1 MVIDNRWPGKVTLA
15 TRSPELE
22 YKRTGDI
29 LMPRLNEV
37 FGIATSVPTYTYVD
51 RSGLDDKFKYLL
63 AADRHVVIHGS
74 SKQGKTILRKKN
86 MPDQDSIVLQCRAST
101 TCLTLYTEML
111 GQIGAE
117 IPKELSTSLKYGG
130 AVSGSGSG
138 KVGIPLVAEGKA
150 SVDATASVE
159 QTSEQKSEVVGQSAE
174 SLRYVND
181 VLKKT
186 GKRVIVEDFHYVP
199 EEEKR
204 KLAFDLKALW
214 DMKTFFIIV
223 GVWAEQNLLQYY
235 NGDLSGRIEEID
247 IQWNIEELR
256 EVLSK
261 GEAALNVSFGQS
273 IENSMIDDSNQS
285 VGLLQRIAEKYCFN
299 CGILE
304 TAQTEFIPK
313 TIANDSM
320 VGKARESICHEE
332 DSRYRQFGNAIE
344 KGFKS
349 NEESELKVY
358 QHIARVCMEA
368 SDAELMNGVHYNMLL
383 DRVQQYNSRVRQS
396 DLTAALQRLN
406 KLQEDR
412 SISPLVIS
420 YNPKSRLVQLVDR
433 ELLFYRKYG
442 SPVWPW
448 SAESGISDQQLK
460 FPEPSR

>member
-1 MVIDNRWPGKVTLA
+1 MAK
-15 TRSPELE
+15 
-22 YKRTGDI
+22 
-29 LMPRLNEV
+29 LNEV

-63 AADRHVVIHGS
+63 TSDRHVVIHGS

-86 MPDQDSIVLQCRAST
+86 LPEKDSIVLQCRENT

-111 GQIGAE
+111 AQVGAE
-117 IPKELSTSLKYGG
+117 IPTELSKSLKYGG
-130 AVSGSGSG
+130 TVGGSGSG
-138 KVGIPLVAEGKA
+138 KAGIPFVAEGKA
-150 SVDATASVE
+150 TVEGSASVE
-159 QTSEQKSEVVGQSAE
+159 HASEQKSEVIGQSAE
-174 SLRYVND
+174 SLRFVSEA
-181 VLKKT
+181 LTKS

-204 KLAFDLKALW
+204 RLAFDLKALW
-214 DMKTFFIIV
+214 DMKTFLIIV

-261 GEAALNVSFGQS
+261 GETALNVSLGQA
-273 IENSMIDDSNQS
+273 IENLMIADSNQS

-299 CGILE
+299 CDILE
-304 TAQTEFIPK
+304 TVISELVPK

-320 VGKARESICHEE
+320 LSKARESICHEE

-368 SDAELMNGVHYNMLL
+368 SDAELMNGVHYNMLCWY
-383 DRVQQYNSRVRQS
+383 VEV
-396 DLTAALQRLN
+396 A
-406 KLQEDR
+406 
-412 SISPLVIS
+412 
-420 YNPKSRLVQLVDR
+420 
-433 ELLFYRKYG
+433 
-442 SPVWPW
+442 
-448 SAESGISDQQLK
+448 
-460 FPEPSR
+460 FPELERRNCAMLRK